1 LASVM
6 ALAVPVETD
15 FREAEHHGRRAA
27 QSCVAHSVQGIV
39 QKISSEVAISAFT
52 GPSASRQ

>member
-1 LASVM
+1 M